1 MSTYADL
8 LTYLAL
14 QIVQTILIDVSLQFE
29 IGFLGSFQSL
39 YPLFLVQSEFN
50 LGIYFLKF
58 GVLELM
64 VFVVRMKLL
73 SGFLSNDEGGNHEYT
88 TLKMAL
94 TPILSAPHFPGTTI
108 GLIDFRTTPS
118 ICRISYISNKQTKNE
133 EENEERTKG

>member
-14 QIVQTILIDVSLQFE
+14 QIVQTILIDVSFQFE
-29 IGFLGSFQSL
+29 IGFLCSFQSL

-118 ICRISYISNKQTKNE
+118 ICGSNILATSKQNTKKK
-133 EENEERTKG
+133 TIDS